1 MRTPASLLGAK
12 ALLALSALSRIGA
25 LADSNINVALQ
36 ASFNPAP
43 YLVELL

>member
-1 MRTPASLLGAK
+1 MLSARGLF
-12 ALLALSALSRIGA
+12 ALSAVHHIGA
-25 LADSNINVALQ
+25 FASPSINVALR

>member
-1 MRTPASLLGAK
+1 MRASTPLLSVK
-12 ALLALSALSRIGA
+12 TLLALSAISQIGA
-25 LADSNINVALQ
+25 LADSTINVALQ